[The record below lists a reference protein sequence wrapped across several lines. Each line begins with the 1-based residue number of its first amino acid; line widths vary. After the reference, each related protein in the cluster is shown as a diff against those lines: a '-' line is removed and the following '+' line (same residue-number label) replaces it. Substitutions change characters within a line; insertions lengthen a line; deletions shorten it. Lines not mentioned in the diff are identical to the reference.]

1 MQEIIGH
8 ILFLLLVIFI
18 FRPMIYFFISDKNN
32 IEQNIDKYERKNN
45 KSKELK
51 Q

>member
-1 MQEIIGH
+1 MIGNII
-8 ILFLLLVIFI
+8 FLLLVLFI
-18 FRPMIYFFISDKNN
+18 FRPMIYFFIGDNNN
-32 IEQNIDKYERKNN
+32 IEQNIDKYERKNS